1 MSELNLL
8 SPDTVAAFVEL
19 SRLGSLRRAA
29 ETLFITE
36 QGVRS
41 RLLALEARLGVELY
55 RKQRGRRRATPL
67 TPQGKKFLPHALA
80 FLQQCEQLTTLFQT
94 TAPREIHVV
103 ASQYLIAYVLIDAV
117 RRFHAAYP
125 QIRVRLRP
133 RSEAEIEQTLRDD
146 PEIAFGVA
154 APYEASPEL
163 EYRHLFSMNW
173 SVIAPPKHPV
183 LRRTSN
189 GGHVGLTPR
198 RSPNVVDLDRVVRYP
213 LIFFERGSTGR
224 QHVAEAL
231 RQKNLA
237 ADVELEA
244 TNTDLI
250 VRMVEAGLGIAI
262 VPLLPSG
269 AVTKGRIVSAR
280 SLGDQVRPIQ
290 SGILRRRGDPP
301 LPEADAFLKFIEAK
315 WKK

>member
-1 MSELNLL
+1 MTQTAATL
-8 SPDTVAAFVEL
+8 SVDTVTALVEL
-19 SRLGSLRRAA
+19 ARQGSLRAA
-29 ETLFITE
+29 AGSLFITE

-41 RLLALEARLGVELY
+41 RLLTLEEHLGVELY
-55 RKQRGRRRATPL
+55 RKQRGRRRSTPL
-67 TPQGKKFLPHALA
+67 TPQGKKFLPHAVA
-80 FLQQCEQLTTLFQT
+80 FLQQAEQLSTLFHTSQ
-94 TAPREIHVV
+94 APREMHVV

-117 RRFHAAYP
+117 RKFHAAFP
-125 QIRVRLRP
+125 HIRVRLTA

-173 SVIAPPKHPV
+173 SVIAPPGHAV
-183 LRRTSN
+183 LKRKK
-189 GGHVGLTPR
+189 VLLA
-198 RSPNVVDLDRVVRYP
+198 DVVRYP

-231 RQKNLA
+231 RERKLA

-250 VRMVEAGLGIAI
+250 VRMVEAHLGIAI

-269 AVTKGRIVSAR
+269 VVTKGRLVAAR
-280 SLGDQVRPIQ
+280 GLGDQVRPIQ
-290 SGILRRRGDPP
+290 SGVLLRRGEP
-301 LPEADAFLKFIEAK
+301 LSKEAESFLRVVASG
-315 WKK
+315 

>member
-1 MSELNLL
+1 MPESHSSL
-8 SPDTVAAFVEL
+8 SCDQVAAFIEL
-19 SRLGSLRRAA
+19 SRHGSLRKAA

-36 QGVRS
+36 QGVRN
-41 RLLALEARLGVELY
+41 RLLALEEHLGTELY

-67 TPQGKKFLPHALA
+67 TSQGKKFLPHALA
-80 FLQQCEQLTTLFQT
+80 FMQQADQLSSLFHT
-94 TAPREIHVV
+94 SDAPREIHVV

-117 RRFHAAYP
+117 RRFHEAFP
-125 QIRVRLRP
+125 NIRVRLSA

-173 SVIAPPKHPV
+173 SLIAPPGHAV
-183 LRRTSN
+183 LKRRK
-189 GGHVGLTPR
+189 LTLAD
-198 RSPNVVDLDRVVRYP
+198 VVPYP
-213 LIFFERGSTGR
+213 MIFFERGSTGR

-231 RQKNLA
+231 RQQNLA

-250 VRMVEAGLGIAI
+250 VRMVEAHLGIAV

-269 AVTKGRIVSAR
+269 VVTKGRVVVAR
-280 SLGDQVRPIQ
+280 PLGDQVRPIE
-290 SGILRRRGDPP
+290 SGILRRRGDTL
-301 LPEADAFLKFIEAK
+301 LPEAEAFLRFIEAK
-315 WKK
+315 WKRKAQ

>member
-1 MSELNLL
+1 MPTPSL
-8 SPDTVAAFVEL
+8 SSDQVAAFVEL
-19 SRLGSLRRAA
+19 SRHGSLRKAA
-29 ETLFITE
+29 EALFITE
-36 QGVRS
+36 QGVRN
-41 RLLALEARLGVELY
+41 RLLTLEEHLGVQLY
-55 RKQRGRRRATPL
+55 RKQRGRRRSTPL
-67 TPQGKKFLPHALA
+67 TGDGKKFLPHALT
-80 FLQQCEQLTTLFQT
+80 FLQQAEHLATLFHT
-94 TAPREIHVV
+94 SDAPREIHVV

-117 RRFHAAYP
+117 RKFHEAFP
-125 QIRVRLRP
+125 NIRVRLSARN
-133 RSEAEIEQTLRDD
+133 EADIEQTLRDD

-163 EYRHLFSMNW
+163 EYRHLFSMTW
-173 SVIAPPKHPV
+173 SVIAPPRHPV
-183 LRRTSN
+183 LR
-189 GGHVGLTPR
+189 GKPVM
-198 RSPNVVDLDRVVRYP
+198 LDDVVRYP

-231 RQKNLA
+231 RQRNLA

-250 VRMVEAGLGIAI
+250 VRMVEAHLGIAV

-269 AVTKGRIVSAR
+269 AVTKGRVVSAR

-290 SGILRRRGDPP
+290 SGILRRRGDAPS
-301 LPEADAFLKFIEAK
+301 PEADAFLNFIEAK